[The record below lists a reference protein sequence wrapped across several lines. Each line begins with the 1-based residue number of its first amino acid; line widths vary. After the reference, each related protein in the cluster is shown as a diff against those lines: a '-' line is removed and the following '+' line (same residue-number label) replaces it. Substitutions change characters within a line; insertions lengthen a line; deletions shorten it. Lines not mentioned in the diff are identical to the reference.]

1 MDNPKIQKLLSLYN
15 DKSIT
20 IEEKRTIAVKLIDIG
35 YIKPNNLVFDNKYLK
50 LRKDYAELEL
60 EYLKY
65 VRRCDMYV
73 RDFNQQFKQ
82 KWELEDKL
90 SKSVIENHKLQSSIA
105 NYRLGI
111 VILLVIT
118 IISLFI

>member
-111 VILLVIT
+111 GILLVIT